1 MTSDTRIGPV
11 ALPDTRSRRI
21 VEDLLEG
28 SGVNLNG
35 SAPWDIQ
42 VLHPD
47 FFSRI
52 LRQGTLGLG
61 ESYMDGWWDCERIDE
76 MAHRLLRHG
85 LGERAHTASERLM
98 YRLQA
103 GFFNLQS
110 KTRAYIVGK
119 AHYDLGNDLF
129 ERMLDPTMCYS
140 CGYWKEA
147 ETLHEA
153 QVAKLDLAARKLDI
167 QPGMKVLDIGCGWG
181 SFAEHAA
188 RRYGAEVTGITISK
202 EQAVLARQRC
212 EGLPVEILL
221 EDYRDLEGRFDRIVS
236 IGMFEH
242 VGHRNYRTYFDTV
255 DSLLADDG
263 LFVLHTIGSNNSE
276 ISADPWINKYIFPN
290 GILPSIKHIAQAS
303 EGRLLMEDWQNFGA
317 DYDRTLMAWN
327 ENFDAHWHE
336 VADNYNERTRRMFR
350 YYLGVCAGAFR
361 ARDIQ
366 LWQVVYSKG
375 RAGRYD
381 SPR

>member
-1 MTSDTRIGPV
+1 MTSDQRIGPIS
-11 ALPDTRSRRI
+11 LPDTRARRI

-28 SGVNLNG
+28 SGVTLNG
-35 SAPWDIQ
+35 NQPWDIQ

-47 FFSRI
+47 FFSRV
-52 LRQGTLGLG
+52 LHQGTLGLG
-61 ESYMDGWWDCERIDE
+61 EAYMDGWWECDRIDQL
-76 MAHRLLRHG
+76 AHKLLLHG
-85 LGERAHTASERLM
+85 LGERAHTTSERLM

-110 KTRAYIVGK
+110 KTRAYIVGE

-147 ETLHEA
+147 SNLHEA
-153 QVAKLDLAARKLDI
+153 QVAKLDLAARKLQI
-167 QPGMKVLDIGCGWG
+167 EPGMKVLDIGCGWG

-188 RRYGAEVTGITISK
+188 RHYGAEVTGITISK
-202 EQAVLARQRC
+202 EQAALARERC
-212 EGLPVEILL
+212 KDLPVTIQL
-221 EDYRDLEGRFDRIVS
+221 EDYRDLQGRFDRIVS

-255 DSLLADDG
+255 TRLLDDDG
-263 LFVLHTIGSNNSE
+263 LFVLHTIGSNSSE

-290 GILPSIKHIAQAS
+290 GILPSVKHIAQAS

-317 DYDRTLMAWN
+317 DYDRTLMAWLK
-327 ENFDAHWHE
+327 NFDAHWHE
-336 VADNYNERTRRMFR
+336 IAANYNERTRRMFR
-350 YYLGVCAGAFR
+350 YYLSVCAGAFR

-366 LWQVVYSKG
+366 LWQVAYSK
-375 RAGRYD
+375 RRPGRYD
-381 SPR
+381 APR

>member
-11 ALPDTRSRRI
+11 ALPDTRSRRV

-28 SGVNLNG
+28 SGVALNG

-47 FFSRI
+47 FFSRV

-61 ESYMDGWWDCERIDE
+61 EAYMDGWWDCERIDE

-110 KTRAYIVGK
+110 KTRAYIVGE

-147 ETLHEA
+147 ETLHQA
-153 QVAKLDLAARKLDI
+153 QVAKLDLAARKLGI
-167 QPGMKVLDIGCGWG
+167 EPGMKVLDIGCGWG

-188 RRYGAEVTGITISK
+188 RHYGAEVTGITISR
-202 EQAVLARQRC
+202 EQAALARQRC

-255 DSLLADDG
+255 ERLLAEDG

-290 GILPSIKHIAQAS
+290 GILPSVKHIAQAS

-317 DYDRTLMAWN
+317 DYDRTLMAWH

-350 YYLGVCAGAFR
+350 YYLGICAGAFR

-375 RAGRYD
+375 RSGRYD